1 MADVFFER
9 TVGIRVGLVRAHR
22 LITPY
27 VEIPL
32 VAFALVDSIRVHSL
46 WSAVLQMDFNTPV
59 MTSLYLL
66 CNEVS
71 LPRTQL

>member
-9 TVGIRVGLVRAHR
+9 TVGIRVSLVRAHR
-22 LITPY
+22 SIAPY

-32 VAFALVDSIRVHSL
+32 SVFTLVDSIRVHGL
-46 WSAVLQMDFNTPV
+46 WSAVLQKDFNTPV
-59 MTSLYLL
+59 VTSLYLL
-66 CNEVS
+66 CNEAS